1 MFKKIQFIICTIVMV
16 SSMTISGQKLIKK
29 AEMQVE
35 NGDFHLAVDSY
46 RKYLSANSKD
56 YLIMSKLAESLAL
69 AGELDDANEL
79 YENITKNTFIDANV
93 YRKHGDLL
101 KKLGMFEEA
110 KASYTTYS
118 TYVPQDG
125 QHCLKGMEF
134 AIKAQSNKADYETF
148 VMPSNSTVSDFGLT
162 FYKDLPVF
170 SSFRNDILMTEAER
184 LTNVDELA
192 HKSFLY
198 NAKKNR
204 LGFIKNIEGNMN
216 HIGPLSF
223 SANGTSCAMIESKIK
238 DTYSFI
244 TADRISKLYIADIND
259 KGEVTSSKPFT
270 YNEVGSSINS
280 AHMAFDG
287 SAIYFSSNRP
297 GGYGGYD
304 IYVSYLDEGKW
315 SLPKNLGS
323 EINTIGNEITP
334 FLQKNELYF
343 SSDFHIG
350 IGGYDI
356 VKSKVENGVWTEVTN
371 VGSGVNSINDEY
383 FPSFNRMGELY
394 VTSNRLGGRGGND
407 IYKTR
412 KIITDDQD
420 GLLVDIPKAVSL
432 DAITAETQKHT
443 GNPELDAMV
452 SLKGSNTEI
461 VERTSSPMAQEVA
474 FKLPVFDTKVVGNT
488 EADDSYFIGAHRIA
502 LDQAIPNTEVFFI
515 QLASMSSVK
524 PNFKRFKSL
533 VKFGNVYKMHN
544 GSSIKVRLG
553 YFDNRA
559 EAENILAKVRAN
571 GFQDAFITFELL
583 NTAKMELILTSSDAD
598 SFTDEGNFH
607 SKNPTEEMRNF
618 KTGNKYK
625 VRLASYEDPIWFDVN
640 KVKDLGRIEQWTKGG
655 WTIFILA
662 GYNNLE
668 EAKAATVSAQNRGF
682 KTAEVVIDNGGI
694 LERLK
699 QN

>member
-1 MFKKIQFIICTIVMV
+1 MFKKIQFIIYTIVMV
-16 SSMTISGQKLIKK
+16 NSMSIYGQKLIKK
-29 AEMQVE
+29 AEMQAE

-46 RKYLSANSKD
+46 RKYLSDNSKD
-56 YLIMSKLAESLAL
+56 YLIMSKLAESLTL

-79 YENITKNTFIDANV
+79 YENITKNTFIDANL
-93 YRKHGDLL
+93 YKKHGDLL
-101 KKLGMFEEA
+101 KKLGMYEEA
-110 KASYTTYS
+110 KASYLTYS
-118 TYVPQDG
+118 TYVPDEG
-125 QHCLKGMEF
+125 QHYLKSIEF
-134 AIKAQSNKADYETF
+134 AIKTQSKSADYETF
-148 VMPSNSTVSDFGLT
+148 VMPSNSSVSDFGLT
-162 FYKDLPVF
+162 FYKDQPVF
-170 SSFRNDILMTEAER
+170 SSFRNDVLMTEEVR
-184 LTNVDELA
+184 ISSTYEIA

-204 LGFIKNIEGNMN
+204 LGFIKNIDGNIN

-223 SANGTSCAMIESKIK
+223 SANGTSCAIIESKIK
-238 DTYSFI
+238 DSYSFV
-244 TADRISKLYIADIND
+244 TADKISKLYIATLND
-259 KGEVTSSKPFT
+259 KGEVTASKPFL

-287 SAIYFSSNRP
+287 SAIYFSSNRQ

-304 IYVSYLDEGKW
+304 IYVSYLNDGKW
-315 SLPKNLGS
+315 SLPVNLGK
-323 EINTIGNEITP
+323 EINTGGNEITP
-334 FLQKNELYF
+334 FLQGNELYF
-343 SSDFHIG
+343 ASDFHIG

-356 VKSKVENGVWTEVTN
+356 VKSKVENGVWTKVLN
-371 VGSGVNSINDEY
+371 VGTGVNSINDEY

-394 VTSNRLGGRGGND
+394 ITSNRLGGRGGND

-412 KIITDDQD
+412 KINTQTQEEIYSSVPQ
-420 GLLVDIPKAVSL
+420 AVSL
-432 DAITAETQKHT
+432 DAIAAETQKHT
-443 GNPELDAMV
+443 GNPELGAMV
-452 SLKGSNTEI
+452 SMKGSNTESA
-461 VERTSSPMAQEVA
+461 EKTSSPIAEERA
-474 FKLPVFDTKVVGNT
+474 FKLPVFDTKTVGNA
-488 EADDSYFIGAHRIA
+488 ESDDSYFVGAHRIA

-533 VKFGNVYKMHN
+533 VKFGNIYKMHN

-553 YFDNRA
+553 YFDSRE
-559 EAENILAKVRAN
+559 EAENVLAKVRAS
-571 GFQDAFITFELL
+571 GFQDAFITFEML

-618 KTGNKYK
+618 KSGNKYK
-625 VRLASYEDPIWFDVN
+625 VRLASYEDPIWFDVE

-668 EAKAATVSAQNRGF
+668 EAKTALVSAQNRGF

>member
-1 MFKKIQFIICTIVMV
+1 
-16 SSMTISGQKLIKK
+16 
-29 AEMQVE
+29 
-35 NGDFHLAVDSY
+35 
-46 RKYLSANSKD
+46 
-56 YLIMSKLAESLAL
+56 
-69 AGELDDANEL
+69 
-79 YENITKNTFIDANV
+79 
-93 YRKHGDLL
+93 
-101 KKLGMFEEA
+101 
-110 KASYTTYS
+110 
-118 TYVPQDG
+118 
-125 QHCLKGMEF
+125 
-134 AIKAQSNKADYETF
+134 
-148 VMPSNSTVSDFGLT
+148 
-162 FYKDLPVF
+162 
-170 SSFRNDILMTEAER
+170 
-184 LTNVDELA
+184 
-192 HKSFLY
+192 
-198 NAKKNR
+198 
-204 LGFIKNIEGNMN
+204 
-216 HIGPLSF
+216 
-223 SANGTSCAMIESKIK
+223 
-238 DTYSFI
+238 
-244 TADRISKLYIADIND
+244 
-259 KGEVTSSKPFT
+259 
-270 YNEVGSSINS
+270 
-280 AHMAFDG
+280 
-287 SAIYFSSNRP
+287 
-297 GGYGGYD
+297 
-304 IYVSYLDEGKW
+304 
-315 SLPKNLGS
+315 
-323 EINTIGNEITP
+323 
-334 FLQKNELYF
+334 
-343 SSDFHIG
+343 
-350 IGGYDI
+350 
-356 VKSKVENGVWTEVTN
+356 
-371 VGSGVNSINDEY
+371 NSINDEY

-412 KIITDDQD
+412 KIIADEHD
-420 GLLVDIPKAVSL
+420 GLLVDIPQAVSL
-432 DAITAETQKHT
+432 DAIAAETQKHT

-452 SLKGSNTEI
+452 SMKGSNTEI

-474 FKLPVFDTKVVGNT
+474 FKLPVFDTKVVGNM

-607 SKNPTEEMRNF
+607 SKNPTEEMKNF

>member
-1 MFKKIQFIICTIVMV
+1 MAIY
-16 SSMTISGQKLIKK
+16 GQKLIKK
-29 AEMQVE
+29 AEMQAE

-46 RKYLSANSKD
+46 RKYLSANSSD
-56 YLIMSKLAESLAL
+56 YLVMSKLAESLAL

-79 YENITKNTFIDANV
+79 YENITKNTFIEANV
-93 YRKHGDLL
+93 YKKHGDLL
-101 KKLGMFEEA
+101 KKLGMFVEA
-110 KASYTTYS
+110 KASYQTYS
-118 TYVPQDG
+118 TYAPQEG
-125 QHCLKGMEF
+125 LHCLDGVDF
-134 AIKAQSNKADYETF
+134 AIKSQSDKPQYEVF
-148 VMPSNSTVSDFGLT
+148 VMPTNSSVSDFGLT

-170 SSFRNDILMTEAER
+170 SSFRNDVLMTESER
-184 LTNVDELA
+184 MTNVDENA

-204 LGFIKNIEGNMN
+204 LGFIKNIAGDMN

-223 SANGTSCAMIESKIK
+223 SSSGSSCAMIESKIK
-238 DTYSFI
+238 DTYSFV

-259 KGEVTSSKPFT
+259 RGEVTASKPFT

-287 SAIYFSSNRP
+287 TALYFSSNRR
-297 GGYGGYD
+297 GGFGGYD
-304 IYVSYLDEGKW
+304 IYVSYLNDGKW
-315 SLPKNLGS
+315 SLPKNLGN
-323 EINTIGNEITP
+323 EINTQGNEITP
-334 FLQKNELYF
+334 FLLGNELYLA
-343 SSDFHIG
+343 SDFHIG

-356 VKSKVENGVWTEVTN
+356 VKSKVENGIWTKVTN
-371 VGSGVNSINDEY
+371 VGSGVNSMNDDY
-383 FPSFNRMGELY
+383 FPAFNRLGELY
-394 VTSNRLGGRGGND
+394 VTSNRLGGTGGND

-412 KIITDDQD
+412 KIISDDNEE
-420 GLLVDIPKAVSL
+420 LFTDIPQAVSL
-432 DAITAETQKHT
+432 DAIAAETQKHT

-452 SLKGSNTEI
+452 SLKETNSEAI
-461 VERTSSPMAQEVA
+461 AVKSSPTAQEVA
-474 FKLPVFDTKVVGNT
+474 FKLPIFDSKLVGEK
-488 EADDSYFIGAHRIA
+488 EADDALFVGAHRIG
-502 LDQAIPNTEVFFI
+502 LDQVIPNTEVFFI
-515 QLASMSSVK
+515 QLASISSVK

-533 VKFGNVYKMHN
+533 VKYGNIYKMHN
-544 GSSIKVRLG
+544 GTSIKIRLG
-553 YFDNRA
+553 YFDSRA
-559 EAENILAKVRAN
+559 EAESILAKVRAN
-571 GFQDAFITFELL
+571 GFPDAFITFELL

-598 SFTDEGNFH
+598 SFTDEGNFN
-607 SKNPTEEMRNF
+607 SKNPTEEMKNF

-662 GYNNLE
+662 GYNNLD
-668 EAKAATVSAQNRGF
+668 EAKAAMVSANNRGF